1 MPLIKKEN
9 ENDFSKA
16 MPLSW
21 FEQQGITS
29 SLVQNQLRFVGDS
42 LVPITDGGVERIY
55 KDRLNNKGEIIRYN
69 EDFFIWNGAVWCK
82 LSSQSVTSIEY
93 NDIEYDDNPFSSE
106 WSGIKITGTS
116 NT

>member
-16 MPLSW
+16 TPLSW
-21 FEQQGITS
+21 SELQDRITS
-29 SLVQNQLRFVGDS
+29 SLVQNQLNFVGDS
-42 LVPITDGGVERIY
+42 LVTITDGGVERIY

-69 EDFFIWNGAVWCK
+69 EDYFIWNGAVWCK
-82 LSSQSVTSIEY
+82 LSSQPVIGVQ
-93 NDIEYDDNPFSSE
+93 YDDNPFSSE
-106 WSGIKITGTS
+106 WSDLKITGTS

>member
-9 ENDFSKA
+9 ENDFSRGN
-16 MPLSW
+16 PLSW
-21 FEQQGITS
+21 FEQQDKVAS
-29 SLVQNQLRFVGDS
+29 SLVQSQLIFVGDS

-82 LSSQSVTSIEY
+82 LSSQPVIGVQ
-93 NDIEYDDNPFSSE
+93 YDDNPLFSAKP
-106 WSGIKITGTS
+106 IDFNLTGTS
-116 NT
+116 NK